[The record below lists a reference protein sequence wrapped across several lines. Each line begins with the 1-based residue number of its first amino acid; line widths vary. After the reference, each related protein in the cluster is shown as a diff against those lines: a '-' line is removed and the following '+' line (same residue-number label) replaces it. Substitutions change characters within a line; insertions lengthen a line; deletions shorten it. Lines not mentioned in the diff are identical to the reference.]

1 MIYQCISRYIIKRG
15 WGHHC
20 VLFLSTV
27 NNSEASSIG
36 MIVGIV
42 VAVVIVIVVVIIVIV
57 VVYRRKTRTKS
68 LR

>member
-1 MIYQCISRYIIKRG
+1 ML
-15 WGHHC
+15 

-27 NNSEASSIG
+27 NESQASSIG

>member
-1 MIYQCISRYIIKRG
+1 MVGTSLL
-15 WGHHC
+15 

-27 NNSEASSIG
+27 NESQASSIG